1 MPFSPEYLSTG
12 LGDRHEL
19 ELRVIRTNDKAPKF
33 PELKRMH
40 GGILT

>member
-19 ELRVIRTNDKAPKF
+19 ELRVIRTNDKAPK
-33 PELKRMH
+33 LKRMH